1 MKPVS
6 RRSFLRATG
15 AVGAGVALSADVADA
30 VSETRR
36 RAFSD
41 ADSGVKN
48 AALED
53 DNLEAFFDE
62 ELERQLN
69 EHNIAGATVSVV
81 ADGEVAFAKGY
92 GYADVEAEEPVQADE
107 TLFRIGSVS
116 KAVTGTAVMRGVENG
131 DVDLETDVN
140 EYLDGFQVTETYDD
154 PVTLEHL
161 GTHTAGFEE
170 KVVGLFA
177 RDEESVASLGE
188 AVRDAPARVRP
199 PGELASYSNY
209 GVGLEG
215 HVLAEATGTEFA
227 EYVRQ
232 QVFEPLGM
240 ERSTFRQPPPEL
252 EDSTSKGYM
261 YTNEGFQEEGF
272 EYVPLRPAGSMSATA
287 TDMARFMLVHLND
300 GTLDGTR
307 FLEEETTQ
315 GMHEGRF
322 TNHPAINSVGYGFY
336 EIDRDGT
343 RMVGH
348 NGATIMF
355 HSMMSLFPD
364 ENIGVFVSYNT
375 ATAGGVHASLMDAFV
390 EEYVPTEE
398 AETLEPDGVP
408 TRADELEGWYRTTRI
423 SETTYEKFFGAP
435 QMTQVRVEEDGTL
448 VTAPLVPQAETKRWV
463 EVEPLV
469 FHEQDGH
476 EHLAFGEED
485 GAITHFFR
493 DANPVGGNEKLSRTE
508 DPNVQSTVFGAS
520 SLVMLSGIAGWSGAS
535 LWRRGKRRFA
545 SYRDKKAEEATEEKD
560 DEKDSS
566 DRTTSDTEGDETDVT
581 EENEQMRRR
590 RLARWTVGVAGAGLL
605 GTLIGFMLVLVT
617 DPFSVVYGMPVWFPV
632 VFALAAVGAVA
643 TVAAAGFCAL
653 AWRDGYWS
661 LLHRI
666 HYTLMVVAGFLL
678 VWTLAYWN
686 FLQTPF

>member
-1 MKPVS
+1 VE
-6 RRSFLRATG
+6 
-15 AVGAGVALSADVADA
+15 VGG
-30 VSETRR
+30 RR
-36 RAFSD
+36 RAVSD
-41 ADSGVKN
+41 GEGGTRKQVSDTQEF
-48 AALED
+48 ED
-53 DNLEAFFDE
+53 FFDE
-62 ELERQLN
+62 RIENQLE

-81 ADGEVAFAKGY
+81 ADGEIAFAKGY
-92 GYADVEAEEPVQADE
+92 GYADVEDEEPVQADE

-116 KAVTGTAVMRGVENG
+116 KSVTGTAVMRGVENG
-131 DVDLETDVN
+131 DVSLDTNVN
-140 EYLDGFQVTETYDD
+140 EYLGDGFQVPEAYDE

-170 KVVGLFA
+170 KTVGLFA
-177 RDEESVASLGE
+177 RDEPEPLDE
-188 AVRDAPARVRP
+188 AVEDAPARVRP

-215 HVLAEATGTEFA
+215 HVLAEATGTGFA
-227 EYVRQ
+227 DYVQQ

-252 EDSTSKGYM
+252 EDSVSKGYL
-261 YTNEGFQEEGF
+261 YANGEFQEEGF

-287 TDMARFMLVHLND
+287 TDMARYMLVHLND
-300 GTLDGTR
+300 GTFEGTQ
-307 FLEEETTQ
+307 FLEEETTE

-364 ENIGVFVSYNT
+364 ENLGVFVSYNT
-375 ATAGGVHASLMDAFV
+375 ASAAGVHQDLIGAFV
-390 EEYVPTEE
+390 DEYITTEE
-398 AETLEPDGVP
+398 PKTIEPNGMP

-435 QMTQVRVEEDGTL
+435 NSTEVRVEDDGTL

-469 FHEQDGH
+469 FREQDGY
-476 EHLAFGEED
+476 EHLAFGEDNGE
-485 GAITHFFR
+485 ISHFFR
-493 DANPVGGNEKLSRTE
+493 DANPVGGNQKLSRTE
-508 DPNVQSTVFGAS
+508 EPNVQSTVFGAS

-545 SYRDKKAEEATEEKD
+545 SYRERRKADEATEEKD
-560 DEKDSS
+560 DEKESGHKEDEKV
-566 DRTTSDTEGDETDVT
+566 DAQEKTDDGTEADDGEDETDEDV
-581 EENEQMRRR
+581 RRQ

-605 GTLIGFMLVLVT
+605 GTLIGFMLVLIT

-632 VFALAAVGAVA
+632 VFALAVVGAVA
-643 TVAAAGFCAL
+643 TVAAAGFGLL

-686 FLQTPF
+686 FLPTPF

>member
-1 MKPVS
+1 MGSALGSGEVVNAELGRQRRAVS
-6 RRSFLRATG
+6 DSEGGTKKQVSDSRSFE
-15 AVGAGVALSADVADA
+15 S
-30 VSETRR
+30 
-36 RAFSD
+36 
-41 ADSGVKN
+41 
-48 AALED
+48 
-53 DNLEAFFDE
+53 FFDE
-62 ELERQLN
+62 RIENQLEENNL
-69 EHNIAGATVSVV
+69 AGATVSVV
-81 ADGEVAFAKGY
+81 ADGEIAFAKGY

-116 KAVTGTAVMRGVENG
+116 KSVTGTAVMRAMENG
-131 DVDLETDVN
+131 DVSLDTDVN
-140 EYLDGFQVTETYDD
+140 EYLDEFQVPETYDE

-170 KVVGLFA
+170 KTVGLFA
-177 RDEESVASLGE
+177 RDNPASLGE
-188 AVRDAPARVRP
+188 AVKNAPARVRP
-199 PGELASYSNY
+199 PEELASYSNY

-227 EYVRQ
+227 DYVRQ

-252 EDSTSKGYM
+252 EDSISKGYI
-261 YTNEGFQEEGF
+261 YANGEFQEEGF

-287 TDMARFMLVHLND
+287 TDMARFMLVHLNG
-300 GTLDGTR
+300 GTFEGTR
-307 FLEEETTQ
+307 FLEEETTER
-315 GMHEGRF
+315 MHEGRF

-343 RMVGH
+343 WMVGH
-348 NGATIMF
+348 NGATILF

-364 ENIGVFVSYNT
+364 EDLGVFVSYNT
-375 ATAGGVHASLMDAFV
+375 ANAGGVYQDLIGAFID
-390 EEYVPTEE
+390 EYIPTKEP
-398 AETLEPDGVP
+398 ETLEPNGMP

-423 SETTYEKFFGAP
+423 SETTYEKVFGVANV
-435 QMTQVRVEEDGTL
+435 TEVRVEDDGTL

-469 FHEQDGH
+469 FREEDGY

-485 GAITHFFR
+485 GEITHVFH

-508 DPNVQSTVFGAS
+508 EPNFQSAVFGAS
-520 SLVMLSGIAGWSGAS
+520 SLVLLSGIAGWSGAS
-535 LWRRGKRRFA
+535 LWRRAKGGFA
-545 SYRDKKAEEATEEKD
+545 SYRDKGEGEGDIK
-560 DEKDSS
+560 
-566 DRTTSDTEGDETDVT
+566 EGDEDRNAESSMDTQKGT
-581 EENEQMRRR
+581 EDETNSGEGKSEADDEEARRR
-590 RLARWTVGVAGAGLL
+590 RFARWTAGIAGAGLL

-617 DPFSVVYGMPVWFPV
+617 DPFSVVYGMPGWFLIVRALPFV
-632 VFALAAVGAVA
+632 GFVATLAA
-643 TVAAAGFCAL
+643 TGFGVL

-678 VWTLAYWN
+678 VWLLAYWN
-686 FLQTPF
+686 FLPAPS